1 MRRAI
6 VGLAI
11 VAACSEPTIPVRQAA
26 YPFDNLGEVFHWP
39 TQRLPVLVYADRRGG
54 MVTLVR
60 HGLSAWGS
68 QFTYGEFRG
77 VWWADSSSADVV
89 VVWSGTVPPNV
100 TPDSGPPVAAC
111 SGVTRLVIDSTGN
124 ALDSAI
130 VITAQQLAVTATP
143 AQISACFYRVVTHEL
158 GHSLGL
164 LQHSSDPGDLMAP
177 EPLVDRPTAR
187 DRVTAEILYHT
198 APTIGPPP
206 R

>member
-6 VGLAI
+6 LELAI
-11 VAACSEPTIPVRQAA
+11 LAACSEPTIPVRQAA
-26 YPFDNLGEVFHWP
+26 YPFDNLGDVFRWP
-39 TQRLPVLVYADRRGG
+39 EERLPVRVFADRRGA
-54 MVTLVR
+54 MRSLVEA
-60 HGLSAWGS
+60 GLSVWGS
-68 QFTYGEFRG
+68 QFTYGEFHG
-77 VWWADSSSADVV
+77 FWWPDSNSADVV
-89 VVWSGTVPPNV
+89 AVWSGTVPPNV
-100 TPDSGPPVAAC
+100 PPDSGPPVAAC

-130 VITAQQLAVTATP
+130 VITVQRLAVTATD
-143 AQISACFYRVVTHEL
+143 AQVAACVRRVVTHEL

-164 LQHSSDPGDLMAP
+164 LQHSSDPGDLMAA